1 VLKREILWVKD
12 SPVTRKVASV
22 VNPLD
27 ELRTLFPTW
36 RHGALGYTLQAN
48 GIDELEIG
56 GHALC
61 HDGFQATVTIAI
73 HQRALRRNVRILD
86 PTGVKVFETPNRKGL
101 TAPEL
106 LRELETLDM
115 QSMLRGY
122 AEKARRRMEAV

>member
-1 VLKREILWVKD
+1 MMG
-12 SPVTRKVASV
+12 PATRKVASV

-36 RHGALGYTLQAN
+36 RHGGLGYTLQAN
-48 GIDELEIG
+48 GLDELEIG
-56 GHALC
+56 GQALC
-61 HDGFQATVTIAI
+61 HDGFQATVSVAI

-86 PTGVKVFETPNRKGL
+86 PSGVKVFETPNRKGL

-122 AEKARRRMEAV
+122 AEKARKRMETV